1 MDPQTVFLADSYAI
15 GQMIGY
21 LGIGLAMYFMVV
33 RRFKR

>member
-1 MDPQTVFLADSYAI
+1 MDSYVI

-21 LGIGLAMYFMVV
+21 LGIGLAMYYMVV